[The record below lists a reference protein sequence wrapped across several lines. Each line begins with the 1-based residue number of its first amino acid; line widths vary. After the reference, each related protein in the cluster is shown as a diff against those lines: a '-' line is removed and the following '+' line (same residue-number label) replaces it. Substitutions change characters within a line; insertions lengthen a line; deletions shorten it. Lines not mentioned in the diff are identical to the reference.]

1 MLLGSQARG
10 EAGGTPR
17 GDIYTGPPPL
27 RNATSWRISI
37 FKAYKR

>member
-17 GDIYTGPPPL
+17 GDIYTGSPPL
-27 RNATSWRISI
+27 RNATGWRISI
-37 FKAYKR
+37 FKTSKR